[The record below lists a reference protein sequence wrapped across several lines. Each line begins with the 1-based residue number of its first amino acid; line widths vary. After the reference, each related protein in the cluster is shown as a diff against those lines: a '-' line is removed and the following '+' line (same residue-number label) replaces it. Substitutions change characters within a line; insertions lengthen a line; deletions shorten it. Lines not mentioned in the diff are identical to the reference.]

1 VTDFDQAAE
10 QALAAINALYATTEA
25 ARARFA
31 DLRDWLATAGER
43 LESDWGVL
51 RERANHFQQQ
61 AGNETQLLAAGQSS
75 VHQSL
80 EALHG
85 ATGQVLEEVPPEVH
99 ATHGGFEEMATRVDA
114 LETETTRVVDQS
126 DEAEAALQ
134 ARLEEVETDLGAA
147 LAEAD
152 DLLHSALLEEIKEF
166 ERAIESETVHLGA
179 YFAGECVPAL
189 AAKAQE
195 LYDVL
200 VQADE
205 DVRAALD
212 AAATSSEESSELALR
227 DCAANYDAQLS
238 QIGRLGD
245 TMEDLLKDLR
255 DFVDDGRE
263 RLEDRQERWEDHA
276 RDTRDSL
283 REALDKLK
291 ELQDHLAHHG
301 FGG

>member
-1 VTDFDQAAE
+1 MTDLDEATG
-10 QALAAINALYATTEA
+10 QALNAVNALYATTEA

-43 LESDWGVL
+43 LESEWSVL

-61 AGNETQLLAAGQSS
+61 AGSEAQLLAAGQTA
-75 VHQSL
+75 VQQAL

-85 ATGQVLEEVPPEVH
+85 ATDQVRDEVPPEVQ

-114 LETETTRVVDQS
+114 LETETVHVLEQS

-134 ARLEEVETDLGAA
+134 ARLEEVETELGAA
-147 LAEAD
+147 LSEAD
-152 DLLHSALLEEIKEF
+152 DLLHGGLLEEIREF
-166 ERAIESETVHLGA
+166 ERAIESETVHLAA
-179 YFAGECVPAL
+179 YFTGECLPAL

-212 AAATSSEESSELALR
+212 AAATTCEESAELALR
-227 DCAANYDAQLS
+227 DCAASYDSELS

-245 TMEDLLKDLR
+245 SMEDLLKDLR
-255 DFVDDGRE
+255 DFIDDGRD
-263 RLEDRQERWEDHA
+263 RLEDRQERWEDQA
-276 RDTRDSL
+276 RDTRESL
-283 REALDKLK
+283 RDALEKLK
-291 ELQDHLAHHG
+291 ELQDHLARHG
-301 FGG
+301 FH

>member
-1 VTDFDQAAE
+1 MTDLDQAAQ
-10 QALAAINALYATTEA
+10 QALAAMNALYATTEA

-43 LESDWGVL
+43 LESDWSVL

-61 AGNETQLLAAGQSS
+61 AGSEAQLLAVGQSAA
-75 VHQSL
+75 QQAL
-80 EALHG
+80 EALQG
-85 ATGQVLEEVPPEVH
+85 ATGQVLDEVPPEVQ
-99 ATHGGFEEMATRVDA
+99 ATHGGFEEMASRVDA
-114 LETETTRVVDQS
+114 LETETVRAVEES

-134 ARLEEVETDLGAA
+134 ARLEEVEADLGAA
-147 LAEAD
+147 LADAD

-179 YFAGECVPAL
+179 YFAGECMPTL

-205 DVRAALD
+205 DIRAALD
-212 AAATSSEESSELALR
+212 AAATTCEESSEIALR
-227 DCAANYDAQLS
+227 DCAASYDSELT

-255 DFVDDGRE
+255 DFIDDGRE
-263 RLEDRQERWEDHA
+263 RLEDRQERWEDQA

-283 REALDKLK
+283 RDALDKLK
-291 ELQDHLAHHG
+291 ELQDHLARHG
-301 FGG
+301 FH

>member
-1 VTDFDQAAE
+1 VTDLDQAAE
-10 QALAAINALYATTEA
+10 QALAAMNALYATSEA

-43 LESDWGVL
+43 LESDWSVL

-61 AGNETQLLAAGQSS
+61 AGSEVQLLAVGQSGA
-75 VHQSL
+75 QQAL

-85 ATGQVLEEVPPEVH
+85 ATSQVLDEVPPEVQ

-114 LETETTRVVDQS
+114 LETETVRVVEQS

-134 ARLEEVETDLGAA
+134 ARLEEVEADLAAA
-147 LAEAD
+147 LADAD

-166 ERAIESETVHLGA
+166 ERAIESETVHLAA
-179 YFAGECVPAL
+179 YFAGECMPAL

-212 AAATSSEESSELALR
+212 AAATTCEESAEIALR
-227 DCAANYDAQLS
+227 DCAGSYDSELS

-255 DFVDDGRE
+255 DFIDDGRE
-263 RLEDRQERWEDHA
+263 RLEDRQERWEDQA

-291 ELQDHLAHHG
+291 ELQDHLARHG
-301 FGG
+301 FH

>member
-1 VTDFDQAAE
+1 MTDLDQAAE
-10 QALAAINALYATTEA
+10 QALTAINALYATTEA

-43 LESDWGVL
+43 LESEWAVL

-61 AGNETQLLAAGQSS
+61 AGSEAQLLAAGQSAA
-75 VHQSL
+75 QQAL

-85 ATGQVLEEVPPEVH
+85 ATGQVLEEVPPEVQ
-99 ATHGGFEEMATRVDA
+99 ATHGGFEEMAARVDA
-114 LETETTRVVDQS
+114 LETETTRVLEQS
-126 DEAEAALQ
+126 DESEAALL

-152 DLLHSALLEEIKEF
+152 DLLHGALLEEIKEF

-179 YFAGECVPAL
+179 YFAGECLPAL

-200 VQADE
+200 VQADD

-212 AAATSSEESSELALR
+212 AAATTSEESSELALR
-227 DCAANYDAQLS
+227 NCAANYDTQLT

-255 DFVDDGRE
+255 DFIDDGRE
-263 RLEDRQERWEDHA
+263 RLDDRQERWEDQA
-276 RDTRDSL
+276 RDARESL

-291 ELQDHLAHHG
+291 ELQDHLARHG
-301 FGG
+301 FH